1 MGSGETSDALR
12 NAFEQFSQPF
22 TTMDQLKIIPM
33 RLDAIVAILL
43 ATPYVR
49 NRFGP
54 VRASE
59 LSKASPEL
67 PGLLRELG
75 DTRFVEAAEAAS
87 NLLEISRSSV
97 GEFDDE
103 IATANTERQR
113 FYKACAGIV
122 ASINP

>member
-1 MGSGETSDALR
+1 
-12 NAFEQFSQPF
+12 
-22 TTMDQLKIIPM
+22 M
-33 RLDAIVAILL
+33 RLDAIVAIPL

-49 NRFGP
+49 NSLGP

-59 LSKASPEL
+59 LSKVSPEL
-67 PGLLRELG
+67 HGLLRELG

-87 NLLEISRSSV
+87 NLLEISRSSA

-103 IATANTERQR
+103 IATANAERER